1 MAMLDLL
8 TFAVVT
14 AALGI
19 PMIVPLMWGQTEK
32 A

>member
-1 MAMLDLL
+1 MFDLL
-8 TFAVVT
+8 TFAVVA

-19 PMIVPLMWGQTEK
+19 PMIVPLIWGQTEK